1 MPVSPSVGVAYGRQ
15 IARLVEDS
23 ELALLR
29 LIADALSSGD
39 ASQEAWIQQ
48 KLAELQLLR
57 RRMVGEATRLDVSMA
72 REVHRLVLSAYNAGS
87 GLAVKD
93 LDKLGV
99 EASTAADPIG
109 AANRLGQR
117 AISQLHAAIVQIPDR
132 MTAAY
137 RQAVDAASAQ
147 VLGGSLTRIQASQ
160 SALDDLLGD
169 GVTGFVDKAGRS
181 WGLDTYLEM
190 AVRTATAQA
199 AVAGHVATLQ
209 ASGVDL
215 VIISDSG
222 GSCPLCEP
230 WEGKILSS
238 SGDVAGGI
246 FPDVTGGDDTQVD
259 VAGSLDDATAAGLFH
274 PNCTHTADAYLPGAT
289 DAADDAG
296 AAPTDTEL
304 TDAQSSDGS
313 QEYQD
318 LQRQR
323 TIERTIRSWKRRQAL
338 ALDDTN
344 AARASAKVSQWQAVM
359 RQHIDA
365 TGLRRLSSREQIGGA
380 H

>member
-29 LIADALSSGD
+29 LIASALSSGD
-39 ASQEAWIQQ
+39 SSQEAWVQQ

-57 RRMVGEATRLDVSMA
+57 RRMVGETSKLDLSLA

-99 EASTAADPIG
+99 EAATAADPIG

-117 AISQLHAAIVQIPDR
+117 AVSQLHAAISQVPER
-132 MTAAY
+132 LTSAY
-137 RQAVDAASAQ
+137 QSAVNAASAQ
-147 VLGGSLTRIQASQ
+147 VLGGSVTRIQASQ

-169 GVTGFVDKAGRS
+169 GITGFVDKAGRS

-190 AVRTATAQA
+190 AVRTATATA

-222 GSCPLCEP
+222 GSCPLCAP

-259 VAGSLDDATAAGLFH
+259 VAGTLDDATDAGLFH

-289 DAADDAG
+289 DAQPDAG
-296 AAPTDTEL
+296 DPPSQDEL
-304 TDAQSSDGS
+304 DSAQDSDGS
-313 QEYQD
+313 QLYQD
-318 LQRQR
+318 TQRQR
-323 TIERTIRSWKRRQAL
+323 AIERNIRTWKRRGAL
-338 ALDDTN
+338 ALDDTS
-344 AARASAKVSQWQAVM
+344 AARAAAKVSQWQAVM
-359 RQHIDA
+359 RDHIDS